1 MFSNKRKKGAV
12 KDYTGDRITFS
23 RNSLDNK
30 PKMAKTKKKLKTKN
44 IHKNRD
50 KTKANPEKIK
60 HKTEKPAKEKQKKPE
75 KLDKKKQLI
84 ADVAGEL
91 VGEEAVPILFYL
103 RGKTNVSE
111 FKIAQDLDMEIHQTR
126 NLLYRLFE
134 NNLVYF
140 KRKKDKIKGWY
151 ISYWDFNEKSVE
163 YLKQKIKKNKIEKLK
178 ERLEKEQNSIFYMCK
193 NACTR
198 MDFDKATE
206 FNFKCPECGEI
217 MQEQDNKR
225 TIQFIHD
232 KLKELE
238 VAE

>member
-1 MFSNKRKKGAV
+1 MSILKRIK
-12 KDYTGDRITFS
+12 
-23 RNSLDNK
+23 
-30 PKMAKTKKKLKTKN
+30 KTKKNNKTNKT
-44 IHKNRD
+44 NRFKSQKKQK
-50 KTKANPEKIK
+50 KTNKPIK
-60 HKTEKPAKEKQKKPE
+60 ELQKKPE

-84 ADVAGEL
+84 ANVAEEL
-91 VGEEAVPILFYL
+91 VGEEAVPILLYL

-111 FKIAQDLDMEIHQTR
+111 FKIAQDLNLEIHQTR
-126 NLLYRLFE
+126 NILYRLFE
-134 NNLVYF
+134 HNLVYF

-217 MQEQDNKR
+217 MHEQDNRR

-232 KLKELE
+232 KLKEFE
-238 VAE
+238 AAD